1 MVHGGFA
8 QRDLKMLNYN
18 IKHLQAVGGA
28 LFRLI

>member
-18 IKHLQAVGGA
+18 IKHFEAVVAGSNHD
-28 LFRLI
+28 